1 MIRMYVRRMTGGRW
15 PSIQR
20 GEQLA
25 CPEVAR
31 LLQQFLDDEVDDPV
45 VVEALTVHLDECA
58 PCGYEAE
65 TFRTIKAALAARRE
79 PLEPDSVDRLRAFG
93 SSLMRES

>member
-1 MIRMYVRRMTGGRW
+1 MIRMYVRRLTGGRW
-15 PSIQR
+15 PSIRR

-31 LLQQFLDDEVDDPV
+31 LLQQFVDDEVDDPV
-45 VVEALTVHLDECA
+45 VVEALSAHVDHCA

-65 TFRTIKAALAARRE
+65 TFRSIKVALAARRV
-79 PLEPDSVDRLRAFG
+79 PVEPDSVDRLRSFG

>member
-1 MIRMYVRRMTGGRW
+1 MIRMYVRRVTGGRF
-15 PSIQR
+15 PSIKP

-25 CPEVAR
+25 CPEVAQ

-45 VVEALTVHLDECA
+45 IVDALSAHLDECA

-65 TFRTIKAALAARRE
+65 TFRSIKAALAARRAEVE
-79 PLEPDSVDRLRAFG
+79 PESLDRLRAFG